1 LTLPSHRRLAEGC
14 LGPGL
19 TPNAFW
25 KDVDPRCAAAMPD
38 QFGGIRDWA
47 VPHFR
52 RGGAA
57 AKVPPLEQL
66 QPEEIGYHG
75 PAGGVSERS
84 TTTTR

>member
-19 TPNAFW
+19 TPDAFW
-25 KDVDPRCAAAMPD
+25 KDGDPRRAAAMPD
-38 QFGGIRDWA
+38 QLGDIRDGA
-47 VPHFR
+47 VPHLR

-66 QPEEIGYHG
+66 QPEAIGYQG
-75 PAGGVSERS
+75 PAGG
-84 TTTTR
+84 